1 MKIYHHPTLADSI
14 CNLRTRKIKKAF
26 FTELN
31 RLLDWE
37 KISKI
42 IDGHYIIRGKVRRG
56 SPSDDGLFRL
66 LSTSTRLSNHLSKYY
81 SRCVYYKPGMDY
93 AIMKRKIG

>member
-1 MKIYHHPTLADSI
+1 MKIHNHPTLADSI
-14 CNLRTRKIKKAF
+14 CDLRTRKVKKAF

-31 RLLDWE
+31 RLLDWG

-42 IDGHYIIRGKVRRG
+42 IDDPYNKGKSTTG

-66 LSTSTRLSNHLSKYY
+66 LSTLTRLSNHWSKYY
-81 SRCVYYKPGMDY
+81 SRCVYYKPGMD
-93 AIMKRKIG
+93 

>member
-14 CNLRTRKIKKAF
+14 CDLRTRKIKKAF

-37 KISKI
+37 KIRKI
-42 IDGHYIIRGKVRRG
+42 IDGHYNKGKSATG
-56 SPSDDGLFRL
+56 SPIDDGLFRL
-66 LSTSTRLSNHLSKYY
+66 LSTSTGLSNHWSKYY

-93 AIMKRKIG
+93 AIMKWKIG